1 MTEIKEKVIVIMGA
15 SSGIGE
21 ATAVKLAEQGAKVV
35 IAARREERIKAL
47 AEKLGEN
54 VLYQTA
60 DVTNREQVQQ
70 VIDLAMTSFGRIDV
84 LFNNAGIMPQ
94 GNLAELNYD
103 SWQQMLDINIMGV
116 LNGIGA
122 VLPIMQKQQD
132 GLIIAT
138 DSVAGHVIYPGS
150 AVYNGTKF
158 AVRAIMEGLRQEER
172 EHGIRSTIVSPGMV
186 STELF
191 ETVGNAQLEAA
202 LKETSRVE
210 GNSLTPED
218 VANAV
223 VYAIQQPKTCGDQR
237 SLATPSKTNRF
248 KLFLLARETCFRLMR
263 PQVFFVVKSR
273 RFPGQNCLV
282 FLLHPLVQRM

>member
-60 DVTNREQVQQ
+60 DVTNLEQVQQ

-103 SWQQMLDINIMGV
+103 S
-116 LNGIGA
+116 
-122 VLPIMQKQQD
+122 
-132 GLIIAT
+132 
-138 DSVAGHVIYPGS
+138 
-150 AVYNGTKF
+150 
-158 AVRAIMEGLRQEER
+158 
-172 EHGIRSTIVSPGMV
+172 
-186 STELF
+186 
-191 ETVGNAQLEAA
+191 
-202 LKETSRVE
+202 
-210 GNSLTPED
+210 
-218 VANAV
+218 
-223 VYAIQQPKTCGDQR
+223 
-237 SLATPSKTNRF
+237 
-248 KLFLLARETCFRLMR
+248 
-263 PQVFFVVKSR
+263 
-273 RFPGQNCLV
+273 
-282 FLLHPLVQRM
+282 

>member
-103 SWQQMLDINIMGV
+103 SWQKNAGYQYHG
-116 LNGIGA
+116 GI
-122 VLPIMQKQQD
+122 KRD
-132 GLIIAT
+132 
-138 DSVAGHVIYPGS
+138 
-150 AVYNGTKF
+150 
-158 AVRAIMEGLRQEER
+158 RRC
-172 EHGIRSTIVSPGMV
+172 
-186 STELF
+186 
-191 ETVGNAQLEAA
+191 AA
-202 LKETSRVE
+202 HH
-210 GNSLTPED
+210 
-218 VANAV
+218 A
-223 VYAIQQPKTCGDQR
+223 KT
-237 SLATPSKTNRF
+237 A
-248 KLFLLARETCFRLMR
+248 
-263 PQVFFVVKSR
+263 R
-273 RFPGQNCLV
+273 RFD
-282 FLLHPLVQRM
+282 HRH

>member
-21 ATAVKLAEQGAKVV
+21 ATAVKLAEQGAKIV
-35 IAARREERIKAL
+35 IAARREERIKVL

-70 VIDLAMTSFGRIDV
+70 VIDLAMASFGRIDV

-103 SWQQMLDINIMGV
+103 SWQKMLDINIMGV

-172 EHGIRSTIVSPGMV
+172 EHGIV

-191 ETVGNAQLEAA
+191 ETVGNVQLEAA

-223 VYAIQQPKTCGDQR
+223 VYAIQQPKHVAI
-237 SLATPSKTNRF
+237 SEV
-248 KLFLLARETCFRLMR
+248 LLR
-263 PQVFFVVKSR
+263 PAKQTV
-273 RFPGQNCLV
+273 
-282 FLLHPLVQRM
+282 

>member
-35 IAARREERIKAL
+35 IAARREERIKAV

-103 SWQQMLDINIMGV
+103 SWQKMLDINIMGV

-223 VYAIQQPKTCGDQR
+223 VYAIQQRKHVAI
-237 SLATPSKTNRF
+237 SEV
-248 KLFLLARETCFRLMR
+248 LLR
-263 PQVFFVVKSR
+263 PAKQTV
-273 RFPGQNCLV
+273 
-282 FLLHPLVQRM
+282 

>member
-1 MTEIKEKVIVIMGA
+1 
-15 SSGIGE
+15 
-21 ATAVKLAEQGAKVV
+21 
-35 IAARREERIKAL
+35 
-47 AEKLGEN
+47 
-54 VLYQTA
+54 
-60 DVTNREQVQQ
+60 
-70 VIDLAMTSFGRIDV
+70 
-84 LFNNAGIMPQ
+84 MPQ

-103 SWQQMLDINIMGV
+103 SWQKMLDINIMGV

-158 AVRAIMEGLRQEER
+158 AVRAIME

-223 VYAIQQPKTCGDQR
+223 VYAIQQPKHVAI
-237 SLATPSKTNRF
+237 SEV
-248 KLFLLARETCFRLMR
+248 LLR
-263 PQVFFVVKSR
+263 PAKQTV
-273 RFPGQNCLV
+273 
-282 FLLHPLVQRM
+282 

>member
-1 MTEIKEKVIVIMGA
+1 MSCIKQLM
-15 SSGIGE
+15 SP
-21 ATAVKLAEQGAKVV
+21 
-35 IAARREERIKAL
+35 IAMA
-47 AEKLGEN
+47 
-54 VLYQTA
+54 
-60 DVTNREQVQQ
+60 
-70 VIDLAMTSFGRIDV
+70 SFGRIDV

-103 SWQQMLDINIMGV
+103 SWQKMLDINIMGV

-223 VYAIQQPKTCGDQR
+223 VSAKSCCAQQNKP
-237 SLATPSKTNRF
+237 F
-248 KLFLLARETCFRLMR
+248 KLFLLARETCDRLMR
-263 PQVFFVVKSR
+263 PQFFLSSNPAVSLEKIAWFS
-273 RFPGQNCLV
+273 CDTHLSE
-282 FLLHPLVQRM
+282 

>member
-21 ATAVKLAEQGAKVV
+21 ATAVKLAEQGAKIV
-35 IAARREERIKAL
+35 IAARREERIKVL

-70 VIDLAMTSFGRIDV
+70 VIDLAMASFGRIDV

-103 SWQQMLDINIMGV
+103 SWQKMLDINIMGV

-172 EHGIRSTIVSPGMV
+172 EHGMV

-191 ETVGNAQLEAA
+191 ETVGNVQLEAA

-223 VYAIQQPKTCGDQR
+223 VYAIQQPKHVAI
-237 SLATPSKTNRF
+237 SEV
-248 KLFLLARETCFRLMR
+248 LLR
-263 PQVFFVVKSR
+263 PAKQTV
-273 RFPGQNCLV
+273 
-282 FLLHPLVQRM
+282 